1 MPNNITYD
9 QTDTRVNVTSE
20 KDFDELGKE
29 LTEDQFKLRQDAL
42 RLLMY
47 RFGQSNPGKSI
58 YECAHEWSEKQVTTN
73 GLVNY
78 YNTYYNKSHD
88 NT

>member
-1 MPNNITYD
+1 M
-9 QTDTRVNVTSE
+9 TD
-20 KDFDELGKE
+20 
-29 LTEDQFKLRQDAL
+29 LTENQLKLRSYVL
-42 RLLMY
+42 KVLLQE
-47 RFGQSNPGKSI
+47 FGNTHSNKSI

-88 NT
+88 NTYN